1 MSREDANSRLPENSQ
16 FTEDEWKNIWLDI
29 VTRLVEEKMKVELF
43 TTGSP
48 QDDDFA
54 RELFF
59 SFDLRKREFIS
70 QAVSPGGVKGLL
82 GIMRGFTL
90 VIATRLHASI
100 LANALGISSLGLGW
114 DEKVQAYYN
123 ESSLPE
129 RCFNLD
135 GFKPEK
141 LVRTCRELNDQP
153 FSQTLLS
160 ELKDR
165 ARHNRRVIL
174 SAGN

>member
-29 VTRLVEEKMKVELF
+29 VTRLVEENMKVEIF

-70 QAVSPGGVKGLL
+70 QAVRPGGVKGLL
-82 GIMRGFTL
+82 GIMRGFKL

-100 LANALGISSLGLGW
+100 LANALGISSLGLAW
-114 DEKVQAYYN
+114 DEKVQSYYD
-123 ESSLPE
+123 ESIQPE
-129 RCFNLD
+129 RCFNLE
-135 GFKPEK
+135 GLEPEK
-141 LVRTCRELNDQP
+141 LVQVCRELNGRP
-153 FSQTLLS
+153 FSQPVLS

-165 ARHNRRVIL
+165 ARLNGQVIL
-174 SAGN
+174 NSEQ